1 MLSFPVKKSIDL
13 AVFGILMQRYTS
25 IHILIP
31 GFKCENTSEVDQ
43 GRDRFPRIIQAKT
56 NSGFYFIN
64 IFKIFS

>member
-1 MLSFPVKKSIDL
+1 MLSFPVKKIYRFSSFRDL
-13 AVFGILMQRYTS
+13 NAKIKNP
-25 IHILIP
+25 HILIP